1 MVVVGPTVVAG
12 IDVVVGG
19 RICTDVDV
27 LELLEVLEVLVDDGV
42 VGGYASAMIG
52 DTRVIANITPTPA
65 RQVDTRLRRTLR
77 CRSSLPMNT
86 QSNDQ
91 DSRMKCP
98 DQRLDRP

>member
-27 LELLEVLEVLVDDGV
+27 LELLEVLVDDGV

-65 RQVDTRLRRTLR
+65 RQVDTRLRRTLC

-86 QSNDQ
+86 QSNDR
-91 DSRMKCP
+91 DSRAKCP